1 MDYKNN
7 LYLNN
12 LMTFYELKILLKI
25 LLLKLPRVSVSLINF
40 IIGKELK
47 VLAPRKAKALCP
59 VANLHLGNASS
70 LFVWYL
76 FGEFLNVV

>member
-25 LLLKLPRVSVSLINF
+25 LLLKLPRVSVSLINL
-40 IIGKELK
+40 GKELK
-47 VLAPRKAKALCP
+47 ISLLDDALTKINP
-59 VANLHLGNASS
+59 QTFNI
-70 LFVWYL
+70 
-76 FGEFLNVV
+76 